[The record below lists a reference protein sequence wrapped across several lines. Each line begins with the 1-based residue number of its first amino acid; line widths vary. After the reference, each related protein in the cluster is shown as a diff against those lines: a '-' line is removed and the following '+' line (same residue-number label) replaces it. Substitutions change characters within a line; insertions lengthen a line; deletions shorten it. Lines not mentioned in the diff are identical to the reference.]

1 MNMKNLYIVML
12 VVQIFFLGVGVAD
25 LINGPTFYGFM
36 LVLCFLVFTLVHIF
50 NIKRCI
56 KIDKIKKDLNSLWS

>member
-25 LINGPTFYGFM
+25 IINGLTFYGIM
-36 LVLCFLVFTLVHIF
+36 LVLCFCVFTPVHIF
-50 NIKRCI
+50 NIKNYI
-56 KIDKIKKDLNSLWS
+56 KLNQIKKDLI